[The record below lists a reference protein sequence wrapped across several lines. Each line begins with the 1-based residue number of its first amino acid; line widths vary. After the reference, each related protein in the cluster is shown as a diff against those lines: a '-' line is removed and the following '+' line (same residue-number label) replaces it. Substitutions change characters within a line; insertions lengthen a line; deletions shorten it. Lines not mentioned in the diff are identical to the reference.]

1 MSIIHRIRFNKCFKY
16 DRGSSKNS
24 PSLINS
30 PIPDPYN
37 QINVSNKVTN
47 IILGMRDIVDFSA
60 WEGKPLI
67 IMTNSKN
74 MGTQLKN
81 LDDKRELYLRL

>member
-1 MSIIHRIRFNKCFKY
+1 MIEVVI
-16 DRGSSKNS
+16 KNS

-60 WEGKPLI
+60 WGR
-67 IMTNSKN
+67 KN
-74 MGTQLKN
+74 H
-81 LDDKRELYLRL
+81 

>member
-1 MSIIHRIRFNKCFKY
+1 MESGHCPITGLDSINVLNMIEV
-16 DRGSSKNS
+16 KNS

-60 WEGKPLI
+60 WGR
-67 IMTNSKN
+67 KN
-74 MGTQLKN
+74 H
-81 LDDKRELYLRL
+81 